1 MAISNAAA
9 NTTKNNTKDVT
20 SAYKI
25 KPSAEN
31 ANLNI
36 QAAQEMMKSGNTAGA
51 QSALKQNVNLTGNTN
66 AGSAMKTPMTQ
77 GGVNTN
83 VKTAVAGVNATANR
97 AISSQIPEG
106 YAGMRDELSKRG
118 IDVGWNDE
126 TKNVTYN
133 GRDVY
138 APNVISNEGRSYASM
153 ADINNLTDDIYRQ
166 RGKNLVQATDYASN
180 SGFNNIVKW
189 SEDGKVM
196 VGGQAIKP
204 VYVTTDGKA
213 MVDEK
218 ELKAALESYK
228 NTAGV
233 MSDKDVYNDWYGK
246 YNDRIQ
252 SALDKV
258 VNRDKWSYDPYSDP
272 AYKAY
277 RDQYMREG
285 NRAYQDAYA
294 QMAAMSGGYGSS
306 IAATAGGQQLNY
318 YQQQLNDRVPELMQN
333 SYNRYLGE
341 QDLNRVAL
349 EQIRA
354 AGNDDYNKLYMAN
367 NDAYNRINEAAD
379 RAYER
384 DNFERYT
391 KPLYN
396 ERINQ
401 ARQQTK
407 EGDIDLAYRD
417 RQNQLQLDNY
427 DYQTQQAAEN
437 LRQSRVENAFATAM
451 NMGYFDTQTGPR
463 AGFTAPDYPDYTKYP
478 NTNGYPSPYSAEA
491 QRALELWSKAEKPIA
506 AEQMMMG
513 L

>member
-20 SAYKI
+20 SAYKTT
-25 KPSAEN
+25 SAPAN

-36 QAAQEMMKSGNTAGA
+36 QAAQEMMKSGNTEGA
-51 QSALKQNVNLTGNTN
+51 QSALKQNVNLTGNTS
-66 AGSAMKTPMTQ
+66 AGSAMGTPTAAN
-77 GGVNTN
+77 NTN
-83 VKTAVAGVNATANR
+83 TAANR
-97 AISSQIPEG
+97 TISSQIPEDYVG
-106 YAGMRDELSKRG
+106 IRDELGKRG
-118 IDVGWNDE
+118 IGVDWNDS

-133 GRDVY
+133 GKDVY
-138 APNVISNEGRSYASM
+138 APSVISNDGRSYASM
-153 ADINNLTDDIYRQ
+153 ADINKMTDDIYKQ
-166 RGKNLVQATDYASN
+166 NGKNLVQATDYAAN
-180 SGFNNIVKW
+180 SGLNNIVKW

-213 MVDEK
+213 MVDEA
-218 ELKAALESYK
+218 ELKAALGSYMDA
-228 NTAGV
+228 AGV
-233 MSDKDVYNDWYGK
+233 KSDKDVYDDWYGK
-246 YNDRIQ
+246 YNNRIQ

-258 VNRDKWSYDPYSDP
+258 VNREKWSYDPYSDP

-354 AGNDDYNKLYMAN
+354 AGNDDYNKLYAAN
-367 NDAYNRINEAAD
+367 YDAYNRINEAAD
-379 RAYER
+379 KAYER
-384 DNFERYT
+384 DIFERYT
-391 KPLYN
+391 KPMYN
-396 ERINQ
+396 EQINQ

-407 EGDIDLAYRD
+407 GGDIDLAYRD
-417 RQNQLQLDNY
+417 RYNQLQLDNY
-427 DYQTQQAAEN
+427 DIQTQQSEEN
-437 LRQSRVENAFATAM
+437 LRQSKVENAFATAM
-451 NMGYFDTQTGPR
+451 NMGHFDTNTGPQ

-478 NTNGYPSPYSAEA
+478 NTNGYPSPYSPEA
-491 QRALELWSKAEKPIA
+491 QRELELWSKAEKQIA
-506 AEQMMMG
+506 AEQMALGM
-513 L
+513 

>member
-9 NTTKNNTKDVT
+9 NTTKNNTRDVT

-25 KPSAEN
+25 TPAPTN
-31 ANLNI
+31 TTVNTNI
-36 QAAQEMMKSGNTAGA
+36 QAAREMMKSGNTAGA
-51 QSALKQNVNLTGNTN
+51 QSAIKQNVNLTGNT
-66 AGSAMKTPMTQ
+66 GSAMGTPM
-77 GGVNTN
+77 GVNTN
-83 VKTAVAGVNATANR
+83 VKTAVAGANTTANR

-106 YAGMRDELSKRG
+106 YAGMRDELNKRG
-118 IDVGWNDE
+118 IDVGWNDA

-133 GRDVY
+133 GKDVY
-138 APNVISNEGRSYASM
+138 APGVISNEGRSYASM

-166 RGKNLVQATDYASN
+166 DGKNLVQATDYAQQ
-180 SGFNNIVKW
+180 SGLNNIVKW

-213 MVDEK
+213 MVDEA
-218 ELKAALESYK
+218 ELNAALESYK

-233 MSDKDVYNDWYGK
+233 MSDKDVYDDWYGK
-246 YNDRIQ
+246 YNNRIQ
-252 SALDKV
+252 SALNKV
-258 VNRDKWSYDPYSDP
+258 VNREKWSYDPYSDP

-294 QMAAMSGGYGSS
+294 QAAAMSGGYGSS

-354 AGNDDYNKLYMAN
+354 AGNDDYNKLYAAN
-367 NDAYNRINEAAD
+367 NDAYNRINEAAE

-384 DNFERYT
+384 DIFERYT
-391 KPLYN
+391 KPMYN
-396 ERINQ
+396 EQINQ

-417 RQNQLQLDNY
+417 RKNQLELDNY
-427 DYQTQQAAEN
+427 DIQTRQAEEN
-437 LRQSRVENAFATAM
+437 LRQSKVENAFARAVNIDGCFT
-451 NMGYFDTQTGPR
+451 TKTGPLV
-463 AGFTAPDYPDYTKYP
+463 GFTAPDYPDYTKYP
-478 NTNGYPSPYSAEA
+478 DTNGYPSPYSAEA
-491 QRALELWSKAEKPIA
+491 QRALELWNNAEKPIA
-506 AEQMMMG
+506 LEQMTLGM
-513 L
+513 